1 MIQPY
6 YLKRL
11 KNVSLDPS
19 ALEESETKAFKRLRK
34 MLTKENLWL
43 YILRLLQERPR
54 YGYEIKNEIRK
65 RFGFSPAIVTG
76 YVILYKMKRDGLVE
90 VSRERN
96 DTKRPD
102 RKYYRITQRGQESMK
117 MAKGLLLDLMKKV
130 FD

>member
-1 MIQPY
+1 M
-6 YLKRL
+6 
-11 KNVSLDPS
+11 SLEPS
-19 ALEESETKAFKRLRK
+19 TSEEGETKAFKRLRK

-54 YGYEIKNEIRK
+54 YGYEIKSEIRK

-90 VSRERN
+90 VSQKKNETGRS
-96 DTKRPD
+96 D
-102 RKYYRITQRGQESMK
+102 RKYYCITQRGLESMK
-117 MAKGLLLDLMKKV
+117 MAKSLLLDLMKKV

>member
-1 MIQPY
+1 M
-6 YLKRL
+6 
-11 KNVSLDPS
+11 SS
-19 ALEESETKAFKRLRK
+19 ESSTSEESETKAFKRLRK

-90 VSRERN
+90 VSLEKN
-96 DTKRPD
+96 ETKRQD

>member
-1 MIQPY
+1 M
-6 YLKRL
+6 
-11 KNVSLDPS
+11 SLEPS
-19 ALEESETKAFKRLRK
+19 TSEEDETKAFKRLRK

-54 YGYEIKNEIRK
+54 YGYEIKSEIRK

-90 VSRERN
+90 VSREKNETR
-96 DTKRPD
+96 RPD
-102 RKYYRITQRGQESMK
+102 RKYYRITQQGHESMR
-117 MAKGLLLDLMKKV
+117 MAKNFLLDLMKKV